1 MQIPDT
7 AYFMQNSNQ
16 QLQNCRLCP
25 RECSVDR
32 LNGRRGY
39 CGGGELAEIFRYGAH
54 HGEEPPVSGSRGSGT
69 VFFSRCTLSCI
80 YCQNYPCSQEHRGGR
95 YNRDEMAAVFT
106 ELYKQGCHNWN
117 LVSPTP
123 WLPMI
128 RDAIEVLKNDG
139 IALPVVYNTSGFE
152 RPEVIADF
160 NGLADVFLADLRY
173 SSEESALKGSGFA
186 GYAKIAR
193 RALMEMWNIAGPL
206 RLNDDGIAMSGTI
219 CRLLIIPGM
228 ANEVVDNLEW
238 IAANIGND
246 VAVSVMAQYTP
257 AYRALELEPWNR
269 KITKNEYD
277 TVFEAV
283 AELGFNEG
291 WMQEFDGITPREL
304 IGFEMEEAV
313 KKED

>member
-1 MQIPDT
+1 
-7 AYFMQNSNQ
+7 
-16 QLQNCRLCP
+16 
-25 RECSVDR
+25 
-32 LNGRRGY
+32 
-39 CGGGELAEIFRYGAH
+39 
-54 HGEEPPVSGSRGSGT
+54 
-69 VFFSRCTLSCI
+69 
-80 YCQNYPCSQEHRGGR
+80 
-95 YNRDEMAAVFT
+95 
-106 ELYKQGCHNWN
+106 
-117 LVSPTP
+117 
-123 WLPMI
+123 MI